1 MWFATS
7 DIDVG
12 TFLAV
17 HCLLRRA
24 PLKGGLRFVR
34 QGVSASQ
41 VRTLLL
47 RLALSHCYR
56 SYHCSRQANE

>member
-17 HCLLRRA
+17 HCLLRLYA

-41 VRTLLL
+41 VLDFTAAPGVESLLP
-47 RLALSHCYR
+47 
-56 SYHCSRQANE
+56 